1 MQIIVRRWLR
11 IYVRLEREAGIN
23 RHSVRGEHGTDGI
36 DDGEMPMNP
45 NEPYEG
51 TEHALRLGRTGA
63 AISLCGLLLS
73 GPIGMAVVAAVQSQ
87 PEWQGARNFVQHFH
101 PIQIA
106 PFLFGFALVGG
117 SVALMAA
124 VHVLGD
130 RRHRARTVTALI
142 FTATFAAFIFFNYL
156 TQTAFVPSLAGHY
169 SPESDP
175 IISTFTLS
183 NPRSLSWGI
192 EMWGYALL
200 GVATWLAA
208 PVFNRGGIERACT
221 ALMVANGAASI
232 AGAAIVVI
240 DPGWLLNTAGMVCFI
255 GWNILY
261 AAMLLCIMRA
271 LRSRAAMPAGA
282 AMR

>member
-1 MQIIVRRWLR
+1 M
-11 IYVRLEREAGIN
+11 
-23 RHSVRGEHGTDGI
+23 S
-36 DDGEMPMNP
+36 P
-45 NEPYEG
+45 NESYKP
-51 TEHALRLGRTGA
+51 ALRLGRAGA
-63 AISLCGLLLS
+63 ALSLSGLLLS
-73 GPIGMAVVAAVQSQ
+73 GPIGMMVVAVVGSQ
-87 PEWQGARNFVQHFH
+87 PEWQGARNFVRHFH
-101 PIQIA
+101 PIQIV

-117 SVALMAA
+117 SVMLMSA

-130 RRHRARTVTALI
+130 QRLRARTTAALI
-142 FTATFAAFIFFNYL
+142 FTSAFAAFIFFNYL

-208 PVFNRGGIERACT
+208 PVFNRGGIERACA
-221 ALMVANGAASI
+221 ALMVINGIVSV
-232 AGAAIVVI
+232 AGAAIVLV
-240 DPGWLLNTAGMVCFI
+240 DPGLLLSAPGMICFI

-261 AAMLLCIMRA
+261 AAMLLSIMIA
-271 LRSRAAMPAGA
+271 FRSRAAKPAGA
-282 AMR
+282 AAVQ